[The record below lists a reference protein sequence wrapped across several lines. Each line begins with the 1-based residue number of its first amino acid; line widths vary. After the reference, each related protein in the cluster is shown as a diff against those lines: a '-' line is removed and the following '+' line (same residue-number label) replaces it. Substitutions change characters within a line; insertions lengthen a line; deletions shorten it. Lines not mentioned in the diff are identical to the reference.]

1 MQDSTQKM
9 PMNLYLCIF
18 KFNLNIKMLIWKV
31 EILSLFLDFPKRQIF
46 WITEKSI
53 DENCDQ
59 NNSWERSF
67 IWCNDKNVKAIGKVL
82 VWWMMKNYYY
92 F

>member
-9 PMNLYLCIF
+9 PINLYLCIF
-18 KFNLNIKMLIWKV
+18 KFNLNIKMLIRKV

-46 WITEKSI
+46 WITKKSI
-53 DENCDQ
+53 DENCDH
-59 NNSWERSF
+59 NNNWERYF
-67 IWCNDKNVKAIGKVL
+67 IWCNDKKVKAIAKVL